1 MRLNV
6 LNNLPE
12 KGKYM
17 ALERRVSD
25 WKKWQKLKRAGGHLP
40 AKKKKRRV
48 QCKWLIGLAKL
59 LTVSST
65 NKLYPMPVCQV
76 TELSTN

>member
-1 MRLNV
+1 LNI

-40 AKKKKRRV
+40 ATTTTT
-48 QCKWLIGLAKL
+48 
-59 LTVSST
+59 TV
-65 NKLYPMPVCQV
+65 
-76 TELSTN
+76 